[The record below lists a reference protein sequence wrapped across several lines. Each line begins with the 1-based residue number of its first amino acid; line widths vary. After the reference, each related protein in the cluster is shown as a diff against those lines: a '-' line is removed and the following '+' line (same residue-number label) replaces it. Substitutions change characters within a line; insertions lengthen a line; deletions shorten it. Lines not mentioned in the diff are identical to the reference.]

1 MISPH
6 HDTPSTATSTST
18 EPKPAKPGLRKARLI
33 EAGLRRL
40 DLNRKPG
47 QTFSQH
53 EIARRISEVETPVS
67 RRAIQIIERKAL
79 YNLTRRLNSECPG
92 LLQELL
98 GESTVAEILATS
110 SPSKFSPHRTKA
122 TRRAK
127 YNSWTGGL
135 TETAE
140 TIRSRRPKGCVEIGF
155 KQSERNELEFIR
167 GIRSSAYSGHRID
180 SVQLAE
186 I

>member
-1 MISPH
+1 L
-6 HDTPSTATSTST
+6 TAISTST

-127 YNSWTGGL
+127 FNSWTGGL
-135 TETAE
+135 TETAN
-140 TIRSRRPKGCVEIGF
+140 TIRARRPKGCATLDF
-155 KQSERNELEFIR
+155 NLSTRNELEFIR
-167 GIRSSAYSGHRID
+167 EIRSSAFSGHRID
-180 SVQLAE
+180 SVQQAE